1 MKLYEGNNGQF
12 YGTQANAKAA
22 VGKHNFIEVDVPT
35 DKWGLISYLN
45 HRAQGNGGADTIIEE
60 CVGPKAGN
68 PVAEDMAN
76 IHIEPAKPSPAF
88 ERAQINIRV
97 EDEIAKADFPN
108 AVRLAAHATD
118 RVAEHLKRIADDA
131 AKPSLSGLLS

>member
-12 YGTQANAKAA
+12 YGTQADAKAA
-22 VGKHNFIEVDVPT
+22 VGKHNFTEVDVPT
-35 DKWGLISYLN
+35 DKWGLIAYLN
-45 HRAQGNGGADTIIEE
+45 QRAQGN
-60 CVGPKAGN
+60 
-68 PVAEDMAN
+68 PVTEDMAN